1 MKVLIVQGDQT
12 LARIWSRHLVGNGA
26 NVLVAQDQEGAT
38 QMLRGEDIDV
48 IVLDLMLAAGSAL
61 AVADFASYRQPN
73 CRVVFVTNAPV
84 FSDGS
89 IFRHCANA
97 CAYLPTATAPADLAA
112 MVEHYG
118 APRRLSS
125 QPAL

>member
-1 MKVLIVQGDQT
+1 MKVLIVQGNQT
-12 LARIWSRHLVGNGA
+12 LAGSWSRHLKGNGA
-26 NVLVAQDQEGAT
+26 DVLMAQDQDGAT
-38 QMLRGEDIDV
+38 RLIRDEDVDV

-61 AVADFASYRQPN
+61 AVADFASFRQPD
-73 CRVVFVTNAPV
+73 CRVVFVTDSPV

-97 CAYLPTATAPADLAA
+97 CAYLPTATAPSDLAA

-118 APRRLSS
+118 ARC
-125 QPAL
+125 AV